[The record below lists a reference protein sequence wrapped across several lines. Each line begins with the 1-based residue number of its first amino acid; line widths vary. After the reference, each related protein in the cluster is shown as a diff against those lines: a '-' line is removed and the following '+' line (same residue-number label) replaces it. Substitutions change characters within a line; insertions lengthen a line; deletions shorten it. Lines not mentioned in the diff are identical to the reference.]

1 MGLYIFNT
9 LGRKLEEFKTSHDE
23 VKMYTCGPTVYHFA
37 HIGNLRT
44 YINEDILKRVLIF
57 NGYKVKHVMNLT
69 DVGHLTSDADEG
81 EDKMEKG
88 AAREGITAWDVAA
101 RYTEAFLQD
110 MQGLNVLMPDILCKA
125 TDHIPEQIDMVKK
138 LEEKGF
144 TYQIADG
151 IYYDTTKFP
160 KYGELSG
167 QKLEE
172 LQAGARVEMTEGK
185 KHVCD
190 FALWKFSPADK
201 KRDMEWDSPW
211 GKGFPG
217 WHIECSAMSLKYLG
231 DELDIHCGGVDHIK
245 IHHTNEIAQI
255 EPLIG
260 KKWCNFWVH
269 YEFLNDQDGKMSK
282 SKGEFLTLE
291 VLKERGIDP
300 IVYRYF
306 VVSAHYR
313 TQQNL
318 SFEALEAAKNAY
330 RNLTSRIDDLRE
342 EVGDSSGLAA
352 TDVAD
357 LHVIRDKMK
366 NIINNDIN
374 TPEILAYLFEIL
386 KDNMLTPLAK
396 LEAVKNFDAL
406 LGLRLNEIRVKEP
419 IPDTIVML
427 AEARKDAKKIGDFAK
442 ADELRA
448 QIKAAGFEIK
458 DNADGYK
465 LTKI

>member
-1 MGLYIFNT
+1 
-9 LGRKLEEFKTSHDE
+9 
-23 VKMYTCGPTVYHFA
+23 
-37 HIGNLRT
+37 
-44 YINEDILKRVLIF
+44 
-57 NGYKVKHVMNLT
+57 
-69 DVGHLTSDADEG
+69 
-81 EDKMEKG
+81 
-88 AAREGITAWDVAA
+88 
-101 RYTEAFLQD
+101 
-110 MQGLNVLMPDILCKA
+110 
-125 TDHIPEQIDMVKK
+125 
-138 LEEKGF
+138 
-144 TYQIADG
+144 
-151 IYYDTTKFP
+151 
-160 KYGELSG
+160 
-167 QKLEE
+167 
-172 LQAGARVEMTEGK
+172 
-185 KHVCD
+185 
-190 FALWKFSPADK
+190 
-201 KRDMEWDSPW
+201 
-211 GKGFPG
+211 
-217 WHIECSAMSLKYLG
+217 MSLKYLG